1 VTDHVNIGGARV
13 YRLITPI
20 ALLFLIAVLFITA
33 ATAVAL
39 QHPPD
44 GAKVRMEND
53 SKRETQLR
61 SDGSHPADAV
71 DPKRLKA
78 VMDQIEEDFKRIL
91 MLHNELGKAAAAADS
106 LNYGFISDA
115 TAEIKK
121 RASRLRTTLALDKAE
136 DSNQVPQNRRK
147 FSDAE
152 VRAAL
157 VELCKEI
164 ESFVKNPVIE
174 SPGTVDQL
182 QTARANRDLEGVI
195 DLSGRIKKTAEKLS
209 RVSK

>member
-1 VTDHVNIGGARV
+1 
-13 YRLITPI
+13 
-20 ALLFLIAVLFITA
+20 LLLITA

-61 SDGSHPADAV
+61 ADGSRPASAV

-91 MLHNELGKAAAAADS
+91 TLHNDLGRAASGANS
-106 LNYGFISDA
+106 LDYGFISDA
-115 TAEIKK
+115 TGEIKK

-136 DSNQVPQNRRK
+136 DSNPASQHQSK
-147 FSDAE
+147 FGDAQI
-152 VRAAL
+152 RDAM

-174 SPGTVDQL
+174 SPGTVDLQ
-182 QTARANRDLEGVI
+182 QTARARRDLESVI
-195 DLSGRIKKTAEKLS
+195 DLSGRIKKTADKLAKP
-209 RVSK
+209 SK

>member
-1 VTDHVNIGGARV
+1 MNHVPKIAIRIS
-13 YRLITPI
+13 YLTLASA
-20 ALLFLIAVLFITA
+20 ALLM
-33 ATAVAL
+33 ATATIDPG

-61 SDGSHPADAV
+61 ADGSRPPATV

-78 VMDQIEEDFKRIL
+78 AMDQIEEDFKRIL
-91 MLHNELGKAAAAADS
+91 TLHNELGKAAAADS
-106 LNYGFISDA
+106 LNYGFVSDA
-115 TAEIKK
+115 TGEIKK

-136 DSNQVPQNRRK
+136 GGDALPKHRRK

-157 VELCKEI
+157 VELCKDI

-174 SPGTVDQL
+174 APGTVDLQ
-182 QTARANRDLEGVI
+182 QTARARRDLESII
-195 DLSGRIKKTAEKLS
+195 DLSGRIKKTAEKFA
-209 RVSK
+209 RPSK